1 MEKSNI
7 MFQPSIC
14 PHPSFPSFL
23 VVAELFIQLLRD
35 SDRLLSLATVSDWPA
50 SKVGKRFV
58 FLGLATCRSCMKSL
72 KETALI
78 SSIPRGSRIFLLLT
92 FLLLVLLSNQKKRRK
107 KEKKR
112 YEGRRGG
119 CEWSP
124 GKGNSTYFSCS
135 RVGKQERKEE
145 RKKNSFCWSEVVEER
160 GCGLCCQTPHCSG
173 LSRWPR
179 M

>member
-1 MEKSNI
+1 MDWVLSFNFDKGRKKKKKKKRKKKKKKKKEKKSYI

-23 VVAELFIQLLRD
+23 VVAELSIQLLRD
-35 SDRLLSLATVSDWPA
+35 SDRLLSLATVSDRPA

-107 KEKKR
+107 KEEKKDT
-112 YEGRRGG
+112 
-119 CEWSP
+119 
-124 GKGNSTYFSCS
+124 KG
-135 RVGKQERKEE
+135 EE
-145 RKKNSFCWSEVVEER
+145 EVVSEAQVRATAPIFHVRE
-160 GCGLCCQTPHCSG
+160 
-173 LSRWPR
+173 
-179 M
+179 